1 MEAAGDSPLVNKL
14 QSDKQE
20 TVDQDIV
27 EFERNLDEFKKSLD
41 SEEDRLNELEEQRLK
56 LQADI
61 EEMLRE
67 IKDEKAEYRRAIDKV
82 MEERENILDQLGAQ
96 ESSLKCNALSPIASS
111 MSLFEACKNAIE
123 DGKKQDY
130 EIDID
135 IEKIRCD
142 LMDSYISTKE
152 DYLSTMKEHLQQK
165 KKKLEQHATN
175 ESM

>member
-1 MEAAGDSPLVNKL
+1 MEEAGDSSLVDKL
-14 QSDKQE
+14 QSVKQE
-20 TVDQDIV
+20 KVDMDIV
-27 EFERNLDEFKKSLD
+27 EFERNMGEILKTLE
-41 SEEDRLNELEEQRLK
+41 SEEVRLAGLEEQRLK
-56 LQADI
+56 LQAAI

-67 IKDEKAEYRRAIDKV
+67 ITDEKAEYRLAVDNV
-82 MEERENILDQLGAQ
+82 MKERDNIFSQLVAD
-96 ESSLKCNALSPIASS
+96 ESSLEFNALSPIVSS
-111 MSLFEACKNAIE
+111 MSLFEACKNAI
-123 DGKKQDY
+123 DDCKKQNY

-152 DYLSTMKEHLQQK
+152 DYLSTMKDHLQQK